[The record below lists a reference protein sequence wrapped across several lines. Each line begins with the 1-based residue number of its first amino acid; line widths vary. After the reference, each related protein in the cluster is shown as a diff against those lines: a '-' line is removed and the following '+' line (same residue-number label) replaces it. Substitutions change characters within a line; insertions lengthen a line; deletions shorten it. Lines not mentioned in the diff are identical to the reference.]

1 MHAPRIDPR
10 KSGPIRGVLQES
22 LAGLLPSLAVRIAH
36 NRRADVGDGEAN
48 KVGTVADRLEV
59 RVTFEVLETRLF
71 RDLFQFSL
79 GLVDLVGHRFTV
91 LGE

>member
-1 MHAPRIDPR
+1 MHAPRIDSR

-48 KVGTVADRLEV
+48 KVGTVADRLDRSSSLMGW
-59 RVTFEVLETRLF
+59 RVC
-71 RDLFQFSL
+71 
-79 GLVDLVGHRFTV
+79 VDLGIWVWV
-91 LGE
+91 VWVAAYV

>member
-1 MHAPRIDPR
+1 VGSY
-10 KSGPIRGVLQES
+10 KSR
-22 LAGLLPSLAVRIAH
+22 LPGCFPLWQCIAH